1 MWRKSFFY
9 CVCQKIRH
17 LIYLWSD
24 VVTTLILFWF
34 LFLVNFDFICQ
45 LDITSIN
52 ITLIKDLAFIQ
63 KFSSSDSLL
72 IFFSFS
78 GFYNIC
84 IIYTYTYT
92 FTYTYT
98 HIYIYT
104 YTYTHTHIHI
114 HIHIYIYWCNM
125 VLRMLHKK
133 GCNFWSVRWIGLKF
147 WQELHSP
154 KSKLTYFP
162 ARSDR
167 RI

>member
-1 MWRKSFFY
+1 M
-9 CVCQKIRH
+9 
-17 LIYLWSD
+17 IYLWSD

-63 KFSSSDSLL
+63 KFPSSDSLL

-78 GFYNIC
+78 GFYNIY
-84 IIYTYTYT
+84 IIY
-92 FTYTYT
+92 TYTYT

-114 HIHIYIYWCNM
+114 HIHIHIYIYTYTYTYTDAIWSCACCTKRG
-125 VLRMLHKK
+125 VTFDPSV
-133 GCNFWSVRWIGLKF
+133 GSGWNF
-147 WQELHSP
+147 
-154 KSKLTYFP
+154 
-162 ARSDR
+162 DR
-167 RI
+167 NSTAQNPS